1 MHAPVQ
7 FTKMKPASGDADNVT
22 DVFVGTD
29 AEHRLPQLIGA
40 EDVLTT
46 VPLPLIFTCRDAL
59 VVVVPPPPVPPP
71 PVPPPPVPPPPL
83 IFAGSATKSAC
94 AVSAPRTVTAH
105 VGDVPAA
112 TQAPFQP
119 EKIEPLLGLA
129 VSVTTVPASYAE
141 AHLLPHARRRSLE
154 STSPDPVL
162 PIVSVSACTLAA
174 VICALISSPTSSIA
188 GAVHVRSAHNASCVI
203 GS

>member
-1 MHAPVQ
+1 
-7 FTKMKPASGDADNVT
+7 MKPASGDADNVT
-22 DVFVGTD
+22 VVLVGND
-29 AEHRLPQLIGA
+29 AEHCLPQLIA
-40 EDVLTT
+40 ADDVLTT
-46 VPLPLIFTCRDAL
+46 APLPLIFTCRDAFV
-59 VVVVPPPPVPPP
+59 VVVVPLPPA
-71 PVPPPPVPPPPL
+71 PPPPL
-83 IFAGSATKSAC
+83 IFAGSLTKRAC

-119 EKIEPLLGLA
+119 EKIEPLLALA
-129 VSVTTVPASYAE
+129 VSVTTVPASYADT
-141 AHLLPHARRRSLE
+141 HLLPHARRRSLE

-162 PIVSVSACTLAA
+162 AIASVSACTLAA
-174 VICALISSPTSSIA
+174 VICALISSPTSSTA